1 MTTADFNEFHSSV
14 NRVPR
19 LPELAQK
26 EDPANGEIYTTG
38 PALPL
43 DHYSKADH
51 LSGHFTI
58 DLRAATPLIIG
69 EQTTTDELHEVAV
82 QTIKDTPY
90 IPSTMIKGILARAYE
105 TVSASHFRV
114 FEPHQDRL
122 TYRTSP
128 QQSLSLKPVRVE
140 GVENGGGR
148 KTLTLKLLDKTL
160 GFIPVRNTCL
170 SGRGKS
176 KDKKIVVKI
185 RVKKKISEFPL
196 ENGQLVT
203 FFAVK
208 TKSRLVVTHLFDQ
221 SADNRI
227 SEVIEHDGSVPESGE
242 YQGYVYI
249 TTDHAQLEKGKTNFG
264 KKWSERIFVIAET
277 DHYLKADYSVAEGYA
292 CIVSSYRQL
301 QEDRQKKSKSPVP
314 VANVFA
320 RTGIDL
326 PLLEV
331 GTLAYAVTETDGTT
345 VRELIPITV
354 GRHAYSDSPH
364 DLAER
369 NKQLPAVSLTEFSSA
384 DRLFGAIPAG
394 TSSGSVQ
401 GVRGRIRVGHVS
413 EFNGAIGDSGTSP
426 VLLPPLLSPKP
437 SSGRR
442 FLVPREVVKSSLP
455 SARAAERRDGLF
467 TDGYSLGEAVYPTH
481 RGALNSS
488 LEGIIE
494 AYDALRDTSKDSEKV
509 RLRVRSWIQQGS
521 TFSCDVHFE
530 DLTKKELAFLIWALK
545 PENLVPLEEQSNSDD
560 SAKPGSGTPIGYHKI
575 GIGKPIGLGA
585 LEVRIREGSFQLI
598 ETSTLTEKYL
608 CLKGCLGTGYTHVG
622 YDSILGDAQIG
633 DLSRHPWI
641 LAFQR
646 SAFGFSDKV
655 PVRYMSLN
663 ENRSNNQTDKHGNPK
678 EKAGLSPEELWSSE
692 PVSGTTISSD
702 HIGEAEHS
710 KTQGKGKGSRHK
722 KTGVSGRGERI
733 SHEHAD
739 HTGNR
744 PHPTDGT
751 ADQHSRK
758 GKRKVSGTGGSSH
771 RKRRRNNR
779 RSNRGPGSSAQS

>member
-1 MTTADFNEFHSSV
+1 MTTADFKKLHSSV
-14 NRVPR
+14 NRIPR
-19 LPELAQK
+19 LPGLAQQ
-26 EDPANGEIYTTG
+26 EDPINREIYTTG

-58 DLRAATPLIIG
+58 DFRAATPLIIG

-82 QTIKDTPY
+82 QTIKDTPH

-140 GVENGGGR
+140 GVENGGRR
-148 KTLTLKLLDKTL
+148 KTLTLKFLDKTL
-160 GFIPVRNTCL
+160 GFIPVRSTCL
-170 SGRGKS
+170 KGRGKN
-176 KDKKIVVKI
+176 KDRKVVEI
-185 RVKKKISEFPL
+185 RVKKKLSEFSL

-208 TKSRLVVTHLFDQ
+208 TKSRLVVTHLFDR
-221 SADNRI
+221 SKDHRV
-227 SEVIEHDGSVPESGE
+227 SKVIEHDGSVPEPKK
-242 YQGYVYI
+242 YRGYVYI
-249 TTDHAQLEKGKTNFG
+249 TTDHELLEKRKTNFE

-277 DHYLKADYSVAEGYA
+277 DRYVKADYSVAEGYA

-301 QEDRQKKSKSPVP
+301 QEDRQKKSKNPVP
-314 VANVFA
+314 VPNVFA
-320 RTGIDL
+320 QTGTDF
-326 PLLEV
+326 PLLDV
-331 GTLAYAVTETDGTT
+331 GTLAYAVTEADGTT
-345 VRELIPITV
+345 VRQLIPITV

-384 DRLFGAIPAG
+384 DRLFGAIPTG

-413 EFNGAIGDSGTSP
+413 EFNGVIGDSGTSP

-488 LEGIIE
+488 LEDIIE

-560 SAKPGSGTPIGYHKI
+560 STKPGSGTPIGYHKI

-598 ETSTLTEKYL
+598 ETSTLAEKYL

-633 DLSRHPWI
+633 DLSRKPWI

-692 PVSGTTISSD
+692 PVSGTTVSSD
-702 HIGEAEHS
+702 HIGKAEHS
-710 KTQGKGKGSRHK
+710 KTQGKGKEPRHK
-722 KTGVSGRGERI
+722 KTGASGRGERI

-744 PHPTDGT
+744 SRPTDGT
-751 ADQHSRK
+751 ADQHSRR
-758 GKRKVSGTGGSSH
+758 GKHKVSGTGGGSH

>member
-14 NRVPR
+14 NRIPR

-43 DHYSKADH
+43 DHYSKADR
-51 LSGHFTI
+51 LSGRFTI
-58 DLRAATPLIIG
+58 DLRTATPLIVG
-69 EQTTTDELHEVAV
+69 EQSTTGKLHEVTV
-82 QTIKDTPY
+82 QTIGDTPY

-140 GVENGGGR
+140 GVENKDGR

-160 GFIPVRNTCL
+160 GFIPVKNRHL
-170 SGRGKS
+170 SGRGK
-176 KDKKIVVKI
+176 DKNKIVVKV
-185 RVKKKISEFPL
+185 RVKKKISDFPL
-196 ENGQLVT
+196 KNGQLVT

-208 TKSRLVVTHLFDQ
+208 TKSRLVVTHLFDL
-221 SADNRI
+221 SEDNRV
-227 SEVIEHDGSVPESGE
+227 SEIIEYDGSVPEPGS

-249 TTDHAQLEKGKTNFG
+249 TTDHAQIEKRKTNFG
-264 KKWSERIFVIAET
+264 EKWSERIFVIPKT

-292 CIVSSYRQL
+292 CILSSYQQL

-320 RTGIDL
+320 RTGIDFPL
-326 PLLEV
+326 PEV
-331 GTLAYAVTETDGTT
+331 GTLAYAVTEPDGTT

-369 NKQLPAVSLTEFSSA
+369 DKQLPAVSLTELSST

-394 TSSGSVQ
+394 ASSRSVQ
-401 GVRGRIRVGHVS
+401 GVRGRIRVGQVS
-413 EFNGAIGDSGTSP
+413 EFKGAIGDSGTNT

-442 FLVPREVVKSSLP
+442 FLVSREAVKSSLP
-455 SARAAERRDGLF
+455 STRAAERRDGLF
-467 TDGYSLGEAVYPTH
+467 TDGYSLGEAAYPTH
-481 RGALNSS
+481 RDALKCS
-488 LEGIIE
+488 LEDIIKK
-494 AYDALRDTSKDSEKV
+494 YDALRDTSKDSENV

-530 DLTKKELAFLIWALK
+530 DLTKKELAFLIWALN
-545 PENLVPLEEQSNSDD
+545 PENLVPLERKSSSGDSD
-560 SAKPGSGTPIGYHKI
+560 TPIGYHKV
-575 GIGKPIGLGA
+575 GIGKPIGMGA
-585 LEVRIREGSFQLI
+585 LEVRIREGSLQLI
-598 ETSTLTEKYL
+598 KTSTLADNYL
-608 CLKGCLGTGYTHVG
+608 RLEGCLGTGYTDVA
-622 YDSILGDAQIG
+622 YDSVLNESQIG

-646 SAFGFSDKV
+646 SAFGFSDGA

-663 ENRSNNQTDKHGNPK
+663 ENQRNNQTDKRGDPLRR
-678 EKAGLSPEELWSSE
+678 AGVSPEKLWSSE
-692 PVSGTTISSD
+692 PVSGITISPSRT
-702 HIGEAEHS
+702 GKAEPPS
-710 KTQGKGKGSRHK
+710 TPDENKESQLENTGS
-722 KTGVSGRGERI
+722 SGRGEREP
-733 SHEHAD
+733 HERTD
-739 HTGNR
+739 STDSRSR
-744 PHPTDGT
+744 PIGGA
-751 ADQHSRK
+751 ADQHSRR
-758 GKRKVSGTGGSSH
+758 GKRAGGGSH
-771 RKRRRNNR
+771 RKRRRKSGH
-779 RSNRGPGSSAQS
+779 SNRGPGSSAQS

>member
-51 LSGHFTI
+51 LSGRFTI
-58 DLRAATPLIIG
+58 DLRAATPLIVG
-69 EQTTTDELHEVAV
+69 EQSTTGKLHEVAV
-82 QTIKDTPY
+82 QTIEDTPY

-140 GVENGGGR
+140 GIENKDGH

-160 GFIPVRNTCL
+160 GFIPVKNICL
-170 SGRGKS
+170 NGGGKG

-185 RVKKKISEFPL
+185 RVKKKISDFSL
-196 ENGQLVT
+196 KNGQLVT

-221 SADNRI
+221 SADNRV
-227 SEVIEHDGSVPESGE
+227 SEVIEHDGSVPEPRKH
-242 YQGYVYI
+242 QGYVYI
-249 TTDHAQLEKGKTNFG
+249 TTDRARLEKGKTNFG
-264 KKWSERIFVIAET
+264 KKWSERVFVIAET
-277 DHYLKADYSVAEGYA
+277 DRYLKADYSVAEGYA

-301 QEDRQKKSKSPVP
+301 QEDRQKKSETPVP

-320 RTGIDL
+320 RTGIDF

-331 GTLAYAVTETDGTT
+331 GALAYAVTESDGTT

-369 NKQLPAVSLTEFSSA
+369 DKQLPAMSLTELSST

-394 TSSGSVQ
+394 ASRGSVQ
-401 GVRGRIRVGHVS
+401 GVRGRIRVGQVS
-413 EFNGAIGDSGTSP
+413 EFKGAIGNSGTNA

-442 FLVPREVVKSSLP
+442 FLVSREAVKGSLP

-467 TDGYSLGEAVYPTH
+467 TDGYSLGEAAYPTH

-488 LEGIIE
+488 LEDVIK
-494 AYDALRDTSKDSEKV
+494 AYDTLRDTSKDSENV

-530 DLTKKELAFLIWALK
+530 DLTKKELAFLIWALN
-545 PENLVPLEEQSNSDD
+545 PENLVPLEGKSSSADSD
-560 SAKPGSGTPIGYHKI
+560 TPIGYHKV
-575 GIGKPIGLGA
+575 GIGKPIGMGA
-585 LEVRIREGSFQLI
+585 LEVRIREGSLQLI
-598 ETSTLTEKYL
+598 KTSTLVDNYL
-608 CLKGCLGTGYTHVG
+608 RLEGCLGTGYADVTC
-622 YDSILGDAQIG
+622 DSVLNESQIG

-646 SAFGFSDKV
+646 SAFGFSDGV

-663 ENRSNNQTDKHGNPK
+663 ENRSNNQTDKHGDPLK
-678 EKAGLSPEELWSSE
+678 EAGISPEELWSSE
-692 PVSGTTISSD
+692 PVSGITISRSRT
-702 HIGEAEHS
+702 GKAERPS
-710 KTQGKGKGSRHK
+710 TPDENKESQLENTGS
-722 KTGVSGRGERI
+722 SGRGEREP
-733 SHEHAD
+733 HEHTD
-739 HTGNR
+739 STGSRSR
-744 PHPTDGT
+744 PIGGA
-751 ADQHSRK
+751 ADQHSRR
-758 GKRKVSGTGGSSH
+758 GKRAGGGSH
-771 RKRRRNNR
+771 RKRRRKSGH
-779 RSNRGPGSSAQS
+779 SNRGPGSSAQS

>member
-1 MTTADFNEFHSSV
+1 MTTADFKKFHSSV
-14 NRVPR
+14 NRIPR

-26 EDPANGEIYTTG
+26 EDPVNREIYTTG

-43 DHYSKADH
+43 DHYSKADR
-51 LSGHFTI
+51 LSGRFTI
-58 DLRAATPLIIG
+58 DLRAATPLIVG
-69 EQTTTDELHEVAV
+69 EQSTTGKLHEIAV
-82 QTIKDTPY
+82 QTIGDTPY
-90 IPSTMIKGILARAYE
+90 IPSTMIKGMLARAYE
-105 TVSASHFRV
+105 TVSVSHFRV

-140 GVENGGGR
+140 GVENKDGR

-160 GFIPVRNTCL
+160 GFIPVKNRRL
-170 SGRGKS
+170 SGRGK
-176 KDKKIVVKI
+176 DKNKIVVKV
-185 RVKKKISEFPL
+185 RVKKKISDFSL
-196 ENGQLVT
+196 KNGQLVT

-208 TKSRLVVTHLFDQ
+208 TKSRLVVTHLFDL
-221 SADNRI
+221 SEDNRV
-227 SEVIEHDGSVPESGE
+227 SEIIEYDGSVPESGS

-249 TTDHAQLEKGKTNFG
+249 TTDHAQLEKRKTNFG
-264 KKWSERIFVIAET
+264 EKWSERIFVIPKT
-277 DHYLKADYSVAEGYA
+277 DHYLKAGHSVAEGYA
-292 CIVSSYRQL
+292 CILSSYQQL

-320 RTGIDL
+320 RTGIDFPL
-326 PLLEV
+326 PEV
-331 GTLAYAVTETDGTT
+331 GTLAYAVTESDGTT

-354 GRHAYSDSPH
+354 GRHAYSDSPQ

-369 NKQLPAVSLTEFSSA
+369 DKQLPAVSLTELSST

-394 TSSGSVQ
+394 ASSGSVQ
-401 GVRGRIRVGHVS
+401 GVRGRIRVGQVS
-413 EFNGAIGDSGTSP
+413 EFKGTIGYSGTNA
-426 VLLPPLLSPKP
+426 VFLPPLLSPKP

-442 FLVPREVVKSSLP
+442 FLVSREAVKSSLP
-455 SARAAERRDGLF
+455 STRAAERRDGLF
-467 TDGYSLGEAVYPTH
+467 TDGYSLAEAAYPTH
-481 RGALNSS
+481 RDVLDSS
-488 LEGIIE
+488 LEGVIKKH
-494 AYDALRDTSKDSEKV
+494 DALRDTSKDSENV

-598 ETSTLTEKYL
+598 ETSTLAEKYL

-692 PVSGTTISSD
+692 PVSGTTIFSD